1 MDLNY
6 LYFRHQV
13 SLFRSENAA
22 CEPSRLAHRFM
33 AGAYA
38 ERIYAAQ
45 ARNRRA
51 VPA

>member
-22 CEPSRLAHRFM
+22 CVTSRRAHSVM

-38 ERIYAAQ
+38 ERIHAWKAA
-45 ARNRRA
+45 RRTA
-51 VPA
+51 VAS